1 MNFNTKFEAKYIYI
15 YNIVNVEEILVVL
28 TYKGKL
34 LISQTLGGID
44 RLSNL
49 MK

>member
-1 MNFNTKFEAKYIYI
+1 MNFNTKFEAYI